1 VFVSSFFKEETTNF
15 SSPAFSSSTS
25 PVSPP
30 FSFSSARGTTSGFFA
45 LVILFTLTVHSWK
58 SLTLRVN
65 LESPFFKFN
74 CHGFVLSNLSKRSCT
89 LKGQLDQKS
98 CGTDTFLFPP
108 PVPNV
113 EEIVVFVVALMRS
126 SLSRLFRRSKHLS
139 KNCST
144 VSFTN
149 TVAFWTTRVAL
160 RV

>member
-1 VFVSSFFKEETTNF
+1 MSSFFKEETTNF
-15 SSPAFSSSTS
+15 SPFSPAFSSSTRL
-25 PVSPP
+25 SPP
-30 FSFSSARGTTSGFFA
+30 FSFSSARGGKTSGFFA

-58 SLTLRVN
+58 SLTRNVN

-108 PVPNV
+108 VPKV
-113 EEIVVFVVALMRS
+113 EEIV
-126 SLSRLFRRSKHLS
+126 FRRSKHLS

-149 TVAFWTTRVAL
+149 TVTFWTTRVAL